1 MVKRPGFAAGSRTAD
16 GGGSFLKPR
25 SPHIADVNKCRRRI
39 TTVRGG
45 QDSPKVECWVRPQ
58 GFTAL
63 VAFHVFANDQTSSA
77 HANFL
82 KPGQPEMST

>member
-1 MVKRPGFAAGSRTAD
+1 MVRGIIIRDFGAEVFWIGS
-16 GGGSFLKPR
+16 
-25 SPHIADVNKCRRRI
+25 
-39 TTVRGG
+39 GG
-45 QDSPKVECWVRPQ
+45 QDNPKVECWVRPQ

-63 VAFHVFANDQTSSA
+63 AAFHVFANDQTSSA